1 MEFKDENQLVEWLE
15 QQSNAASSQR
25 MELLRRSVTDRCYYE
40 GIQWINRGGPVI
52 QQANG
57 MGRLL
62 TSWNPDSSKLR
73 VTVNRVTRFVVK
85 AAAATMP
92 ERFDSE
98 VMPMDGAYTLG
109 EVERAQTCE
118 KLLAQMIDRAG
129 YLGVRRDCNFSR
141 CVTGTSGVGLSMT
154 TIKRSIDLGDGPSET
169 VEKII
174 KAFEF
179 DPARLILD
187 PGCAARS
194 LHDHEYVIY
203 QDVWTRER
211 IRREWGLEL
220 KKEECQ
226 EIGTLAGYEVAMSS
240 FSSSR
245 VYARYATNSRTL
257 GARIYEVFCK
267 DADGLRY
274 KYYRIVE
281 RTGKKTWINQDD
293 VTSPWGGDGLPYE
306 LIHAHRRPDSI
317 WSIGD
322 VSMLRDDQD
331 KLNLLA
337 TLAYRI
343 IQKNAGFQIVYDKRI
358 IPKGVDDDEF
368 NQKFSNQV
376 AGAIAIDGGRREDN
390 RLPPTVMQY
399 PMASPTNL
407 EMMRMAES
415 EMREQVFRSEGHFGV
430 GKSHVP
436 YNTSRM
442 LMENADQVLGTRIME
457 DVESDRRV
465 LEVLLGTTI
474 KHAQEGSP
482 VLLADLADRGFVE
495 QDFLALVRT
504 NPERIMLR
512 VGVRESSVRYRSE
525 SQKRQDLTQAISV
538 QALTPMELRMAMAGD
553 IDSPVTQSDSRMLDD
568 LRRMVVE
575 CAAGIEWVAMP
586 LGEYAQWA
594 IAMLRQEM
602 VAAFRRKDIEAAAR
616 LERGIQQQ
624 EAMMPQAAGPDGVQP
639 AQPEPQTIGELSEMM
654 AMA

>member
-1 MEFKDENQLVEWLE
+1 MEFKDESKLVEWLE

-40 GIQWINRGGPVI
+40 GIQWINRGGTMI

-57 MGRLL
+57 MGRLM

-73 VTVNRVTRFVVK
+73 VTVNRVTKFVIK

-92 ERFDSE
+92 ERFDAE

-118 KLLAQMIDRAG
+118 RLLAQMIDQSG

-141 CVTGTSGVGLSMT
+141 CVTGTSGIGLSLT
-154 TIKRSIDLGDGPSET
+154 TIKREIDLGMGPTET
-169 VEKII
+169 TEKIV

-187 PGCAARS
+187 PGCGARS

-226 EIGTLAGYEVAMSS
+226 EIGTLAGYEIAMSS

-245 VYARYATNSRTL
+245 VYARYATNSKTL
-257 GARIYEVFCK
+257 GARIYEMYCK
-267 DADGLRY
+267 GVDGRY
-274 KYYRIVE
+274 KCYRLVE
-281 RTGKKTWINQDD
+281 KSGKKTWINQQD

-306 LIHAHRRPDSI
+306 LIHAHRRPDSL

-343 IQKNAGFQIVYDKRI
+343 IQKNAGYQIVFDKRS

-368 NQKFSNQV
+368 AQKFSNQV
-376 AGAIAIDGGRREDN
+376 AGAIAIDMGRREDA
-390 RLPPTVMQY
+390 RIAPQVMQY
-399 PMASPTNL
+399 PMASPVNL
-407 EMMRMAES
+407 EMMRLAEND
-415 EMREQVFRSEGHFGV
+415 MREQVFRSEGHFGV

-457 DVESDRRV
+457 DIETDRRV
-465 LEVLLGTTI
+465 LEVLLGTTV

-525 SQKRQDLTQAISV
+525 SQKREDLNQAIAV
-538 QALTPMELRMAMAGD
+538 QALGPMELRMAMAGD
-553 IDSPVTQSDSRMLDD
+553 IDSPVTQSDGRMLDD

-594 IAMLRQEM
+594 ISMLRQEM

-624 EAMMPQAAGPDGVQP
+624 EAMMPQMAPQGNQQP